1 MKVKWKVMLRVIIYH
16 KKLSVYEKMMG
27 CWEKKIVFEWKTN
40 LLKIIPKCRTLNAW
54 ASLNGNPFMKIFY
67 SSNSYFLLLFH
78 TQTSFQSFT
87 FFYSI
92 FYISLFS
99 LLYFSTFFCCEKVH
113 ILFIHS
119 FNQQNKFYSGYY
131 FIECSQR
138 SLRTQQ
144 RTNIEFCFANI
155 NKVNVKLSSWEETTN

>member
-1 MKVKWKVMLRVIIYH
+1 MKIKWKVMLRVIIYH

-99 LLYFSTFFCCEKVH
+99 LLYFSTFFAVKKSTFYS
-113 ILFIHS
+113 FIHS
-119 FNQQNKFYSGYY
+119 
-131 FIECSQR
+131 
-138 SLRTQQ
+138 
-144 RTNIEFCFANI
+144 I
-155 NKVNVKLSSWEETTN
+155 NKINFTLDIILLNALNVLWGHNNERTLNSVLQILIK